1 MGSLGSRGT
10 ESKDSQVSEVFL
22 ILNETTFH
30 GTEQVTTEVTSAHG
44 SLQSALDEI
53 QDIAEE
59 LEVVVEPDASS
70 VVVEGEYGTG
80 IETDEYYIIEMELKN
95 G

>member
-1 MGSLGSRGT
+1 
-10 ESKDSQVSEVFL
+10 VSDIYL

-30 GTEQVTTEVTSAHG
+30 GTDAITTEVVSPAHPN
-44 SLQSALDEI
+44 LQSALDGI

-59 LEVVVEPDASS
+59 LEVVIDDDADS
-70 VVVEGEYGTG
+70 VTVEGPSGTG
-80 IETDEYYIIEMELKN
+80 IATDEYYIIEMEMKSN